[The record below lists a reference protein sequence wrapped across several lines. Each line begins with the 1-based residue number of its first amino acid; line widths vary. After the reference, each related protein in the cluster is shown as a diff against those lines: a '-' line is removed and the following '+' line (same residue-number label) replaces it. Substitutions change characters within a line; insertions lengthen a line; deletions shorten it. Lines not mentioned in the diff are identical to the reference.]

1 MEANKKEHFGLAL
14 ASIILGGVG
23 LMGFM
28 FYGLSVIPGLIGAI
42 FGLICLI
49 KGQKSV
55 RLMGGIGMT
64 ISVFAIIAGVAMI
77 FVYIGMINWD
87 NMTYANIMAYEN
99 IDPSDNEAVMDW
111 VQQFLNVDISAYY

>member
-23 LMGFM
+23 LLGFM
-28 FYGLSVIPGLIGAI
+28 FYGLSAIPGLIGAI

-49 KGQKSV
+49 KGKKSV

-64 ISVFAIIAGVAMI
+64 ISVFAVITAVAMV